1 MSNSKQYIS
10 GSTRTADVILSDTE
24 PTSPF
29 PCMIWSDLTA
39 GVIKVRNL
47 GNTDWEIIG
56 TVIGNSFYQPTV
68 DAGFNSVQ
76 GILGLKLGTWGSASF
91 SITEDASKIYLTGH
105 VAKDIEITPY
115 SGNTVSVAGNDI
127 ADIMSALS
135 TLATGYTGTLTVV
148 TDVSLD
154 AGVLTKTT
162 KVLTFSGGRL
172 QSIT

>member
-1 MSNSKQYIS
+1 MSSKQYIN
-10 GSTRTADVILSDTE
+10 GSTRTADVIVSDTE

-29 PCMIWSDLTA
+29 PCMIWADITNGLL
-39 GVIKVRNL
+39 KLRNL
-47 GNTDWEIIG
+47 ANTDWETVGTIIG
-56 TVIGNSFYQPTV
+56 TDFYQPTV
-68 DAGFNSVQ
+68 DAGFNSIQ
-76 GILGLKLGTWGSASF
+76 GILGIKLGTWGYASF

-135 TLATGYTGTLTVV
+135 TLASGYTGTLTVV